1 MNPHES
7 LMGTSSGTLIYIHYY
22 TYVCAYAYM
31 WLASLPGSV
40 LYSRLYLMYSSV
52 AVDRDGNWL
61 ERKDLARH
69 HALIRRYAW
78 ARSRLT
84 S

>member
-7 LMGTSSGTLIYIHYY
+7 LVGAASGMLMYIHYY
-22 TYVCAYAYM
+22 MYVCAYAYM
-31 WLASLPGSV
+31 WLA
-40 LYSRLYLMYSSV
+40 RLYLKYSSV

-61 ERKDLARH
+61 ERKDLAWYLG
-69 HALIRRYAW
+69 LIRRYEW